1 MNGFVERMAPAA
13 VGFAVAVAFLV
24 WSYAYDGRA
33 HVVPMLIGWC
43 AVALTLLDLFVHTE
57 TRSGRA
63 LRGVLT
69 GRPLDAS
76 TAPDSS
82 APRAAGPVAA
92 CLWTAGFVALVA
104 AIGFIAAIP
113 VYTIAFMRLQGR
125 MAWRRCA
132 VAAGLIAAV
141 TWIVFEQ
148 LLRYNVF
155 EGALFGGQF

>member
-1 MNGFVERMAPAA
+1 MTGSVERMAPAVVSSAAAA
-13 VGFAVAVAFLV
+13 VFLV

-43 AVALTLLDLFVHTE
+43 ALALTLLDIFVQTE
-57 TRSGRA
+57 TRAGRA

-76 TAPDSS
+76 TP
-82 APRAAGPVAA
+82 PEGPGRRASGPVAA
-92 CLWTAGFVALVA
+92 CLWPAGFVALVA

-113 VYTIAFMRLQGR
+113 LYTMAFMRLQGR
-125 MAWRRCA
+125 MPWRRCA
-132 VAAGLIAAV
+132 IAAGLITAV
-141 TWIVFEQ
+141 AWFVFEQ
-148 LLRYNVF
+148 LLRYKVF

>member
-1 MNGFVERMAPAA
+1 MSGLVGRMAPAA
-13 VGFAVAVAFLV
+13 IGCAVAAVFLV

-43 AVALTLLDLFVHTE
+43 ALALTLLDVFVHTE
-57 TRSGRA
+57 TRTGRA

-76 TAPDSS
+76 TPPDAS
-82 APRAAGPVAA
+82 AAGASGPAAA
-92 CLWTAGFVALVA
+92 CLWIAGFVALVA

-113 VYTIAFMRLQGR
+113 LYTLAFMRLQGR
-125 MAWRRCA
+125 MEWRRC
-132 VAAGLIAAV
+132 VIAAGLVTAV
-141 TWIVFEQ
+141 AWIVFEQ
-148 LLRYNVF
+148 LLRYTVF

>member
-1 MNGFVERMAPAA
+1 
-13 VGFAVAVAFLV
+13 
-24 WSYAYDGRA
+24 
-33 HVVPMLIGWC
+33 MLIGWC
-43 AVALTLLDLFVHTE
+43 AAALTLLDIFVQTD
-57 TRSGRA
+57 TRAGRA

-76 TAPDSS
+76 TVPEG
-82 APRAAGPVAA
+82 PGRRAAGPAAA

-104 AIGFIAAIP
+104 GVGFIAAIP
-113 VYTIAFMRLQGR
+113 LYTLAFMRLQGR
-125 MAWRRCA
+125 MPWRRCA
-132 VAAGLIAAV
+132 VAAGLVTAV

>member
-1 MNGFVERMAPAA
+1 MTGIVERMAPAA
-13 VGFAVAVAFLV
+13 FSCAVAAAFLV

-43 AVALTLLDLFVHTE
+43 AVALTLLDIFVQTD
-57 TRSGRA
+57 TRTGRA

-76 TAPDSS
+76 TPPDRS
-82 APRAAGPVAA
+82 AARASGPVAA
-92 CLWTAGFVALVA
+92 CLWPAGFVALVA

-113 VYTIAFMRLQGR
+113 LYTLAFMRLQGR
-125 MAWRRCA
+125 MPWRRCA
-132 VAAGLIAAV
+132 IAAGAITAV

-148 LLRYNVF
+148 FLRYKVF